1 MSTMFPDQRPDTA
14 GRDREPGLRE
24 LPLTG
29 SMTAGA
35 NGAVRRDQAASIL
48 LVDDEPTILE
58 ALRFNLTREG
68 YEVLTAGDGRTALAL
83 ARGRRPDLIVLDLML
98 PDLDG
103 LEVCRLLRQEKMA
116 TPILMLTAKD
126 SETDKVVG
134 LELGAD
140 DYMTKP
146 CGLRELFARIK
157 ALLRRAEM
165 RGDPPPDREARFGDV
180 CVLLDQ
186 HRVFNGDCE
195 VSLSPKEY
203 DVLTLLLANR
213 GHVLTREILLEKI
226 WGYAYVGDT
235 RTVDVH
241 VHWLREKLEPEPARP
256 RYIKTVRGVGYRFEG
271 D

>member
-1 MSTMFPDQRPDTA
+1 MRAVSFPPRPEPPLPPEA
-14 GRDREPGLRE
+14 GPRPSLVSGAAAAPSGAPRREP
-24 LPLTG
+24 
-29 SMTAGA
+29 
-35 NGAVRRDQAASIL
+35 AASIL

-58 ALRFNLTREG
+58 ALRFNLSREG
-68 YEVLTAGDGRTALAL
+68 YDVLTAGDGRTALAL

-98 PDLDG
+98 PDIDG
-103 LEVCRLLRQEKMA
+103 LEVCRLLRQEHS
-116 TPILMLTAKD
+116 TIPILMLTAKD

-140 DYMTKP
+140 DYLTKP

-165 RGDPPPDREARFGDV
+165 RGDPPPDRQVQFGEIR
-180 CVLLDQ
+180 VLLDQ
-186 HRVFNGDCE
+186 HRVFNGDHE
-195 VSLSPKEY
+195 IALSPKEY

-213 GHVLTREILLEKI
+213 GHVLTREMLLEKV

-256 RYIKTVRGVGYRFEG
+256 RHIKTVRGVGYRFEG